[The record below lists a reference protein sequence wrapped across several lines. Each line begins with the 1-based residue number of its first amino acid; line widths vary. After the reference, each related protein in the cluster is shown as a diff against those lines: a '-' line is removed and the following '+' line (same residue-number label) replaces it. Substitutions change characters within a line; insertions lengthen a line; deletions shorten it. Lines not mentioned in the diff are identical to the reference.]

1 MSTAVETR
9 AGDSARAYR
18 LGVVLIF
25 LGAVTASWA
34 GLGVRLIESATPWQI
49 LVYRSI
55 AAAGFLLLYIAW
67 RSRGRVAA
75 SFRDAGGVA
84 IVGALGLAAAFTG
97 IIVAIDG
104 ASVANAMLLLAVAPF
119 LAAVMGRLLL
129 GEGVRVVTWLA
140 IACAF
145 AGVGI
150 MVAEGVSVG
159 HLWGNVAGLV
169 AAFGMATYIVALRK
183 GHLTDMLPLNAIGA
197 FVGFLLAL
205 AVCAATGQGIALS
218 LHDTLWSLA
227 LGVFQLGLALVLYTA
242 GSRTVPAADISLV
255 AMAEVVLAP
264 LWVWLLLGETAG
276 SYTIVGGMLLLAAI
290 AGDAISGIR
299 DRRRREGVR

>member
-1 MSTAVETR
+1 MSTGEDIR
-9 AGDSARAYR
+9 AGDAARAYR
-18 LGVVLIF
+18 LGVVLVF

-34 GLGVRLIESATPWQI
+34 GLGVRVIESATPWQI
-49 LVYRSI
+49 LVYRSL

-67 RSRGRVAA
+67 RRRGRVAA
-75 SFRDAGGVA
+75 SFRSAGA
-84 IVGALGLAAAFTG
+84 ASIVGALGLAAAFCG

-119 LAAVMGRLLL
+119 LAAVMGRVFL
-129 GEGVRVVTWLA
+129 GETVRAVTWLA
-140 IACAF
+140 IVCAF

-169 AAFGMATYIVALRK
+169 AALGMATYIVALRK

-197 FVGFLLAL
+197 FIGFLLAL
-205 AVCAATGQGIALS
+205 AVCTATGVGISLS

-242 GSRTVPAADISLV
+242 GSRTVPAADMSLV
-255 AMAEVVLAP
+255 AMTEVVLAP
-264 LWVWLLLGETAG
+264 IWVWLVFGETAG
-276 SYTIVGGMLLLAAI
+276 KFTIVGGILLLSAV

-299 DRRRREGVR
+299 ARQR